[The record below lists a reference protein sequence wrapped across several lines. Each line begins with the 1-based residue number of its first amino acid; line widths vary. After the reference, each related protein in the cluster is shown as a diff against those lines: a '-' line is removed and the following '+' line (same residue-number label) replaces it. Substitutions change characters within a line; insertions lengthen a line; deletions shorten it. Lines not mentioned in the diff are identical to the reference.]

1 MSSPGDR
8 GAWRAAAPP
17 RHAGPAAVRDLH
29 PGYFALVMATG
40 ILSVGV
46 YDVGARALST
56 VLMWSAIAA
65 YLALVALHAWRVAWF
80 GGELRRDL
88 THPARGF
95 GFFTF
100 VAGTDVLGTRLV
112 LGGHLG
118 VATALLVVGGLGW
131 LVLGYVVP
139 WQVALRGAERPVL
152 AEANG
157 AWFIWVVATQSV
169 AVLAAELEPAA
180 GAGRPE
186 LAFLAVFCWSVGAL
200 LYGAVGVLTAVRL
213 LRYEVRPAD
222 LTPPYW
228 VTMGATAIT
237 VLAGTRIVQMAD
249 APAWAASHDLVAA
262 VSVVFWSFGTWL
274 VPPLVAA
281 GWWRHVVH
289 RVPPHYEPTWWS
301 IVFPLGMY
309 GVATRRLGEVV
320 DLPLVATTGRYELW
334 VAAAAWTAAFAVM
347 LARGWSGARGQ
358 WRTARVGADP
368 PRPVGQ
374 PAASDP

>member
-1 MSSPGDR
+1 MISPGGE
-8 GAWRAAAPP
+8 GAR
-17 RHAGPAAVRDLH
+17 RVAVRDLH

-40 ILSVGV
+40 ILSVGMH
-46 YDVGARALST
+46 DAGARTLST
-56 VLMWSAIAA
+56 VLMWTAVVA
-65 YLALVALHAWRVAWF
+65 YLVLVVVHGWRVAAF
-80 GGELRRDL
+80 GDELRRDL
-88 THPARGF
+88 AHPVRGF

-112 LGGHLG
+112 LAGRLG
-118 VATALLVVGGLGW
+118 LAVALLVVGGLSW

-139 WQVALRGAERPVL
+139 WRVVLRGVERPVV
-152 AEANG
+152 AGANG

-169 AVLAAELEPAA
+169 AVLAAELEPTV

-186 LAFLAVFCWSVGAL
+186 LALLAVFCWSVGTF
-200 LYGAVGVLTAVRL
+200 LYGAVGVLTAFRL
-213 LRYEVRPAD
+213 LRYEVRPVD

-249 APAWAASHDLVAA
+249 APAWAASHGLVAA
-262 VSVVFWSFGTWL
+262 ASVIFWSFGTWL

-289 RVPPHYEPTWWS
+289 RVPLRYEAPWWS

-309 GVATRRLGEVV
+309 GVATYELGKA
-320 DLPLVATTGRYELW
+320 DHLPLVGVIPRYEIWLALAAW
-334 VAAAAWTAAFAVM
+334 VAALAAMLVH
-347 LARGWSGARGQ
+347 LARSLL
-358 WRTARVGADP
+358 
-368 PRPVGQ
+368 PRS
-374 PAASDP
+374 AAA